1 MKKSLPIVVLCAL
14 VTIDIL
20 LRLGSND
27 AWAQEPMERHPT
39 ALTAV
44 EHAGIGGATLYRMW
58 SDGSI
63 DVRMVSQPVPGGL
76 TPQKGW
82 VPFQVGD

>member
-1 MKKSLPIVVLCAL
+1 MKKNLPIVVLCTLIA
-14 VTIDIL
+14 VDIL

-27 AWAQEPMERHPT
+27 AWAQEAVTRQPI
-39 ALTAV
+39 ALSAV
-44 EHAGIGGATLYRMW
+44 RVGNVGGTNLYRMW

-63 DVRMVSQPVPGGL
+63 DVRAVSQPVTGGL